1 MKKVILGSLVLLMA
15 VFAVV
20 ISQEKTFKAE
30 TAVLQDNIEALTGF
44 EEEFEFPRG
53 YPYPI
58 TCKVVVGSFLGIP
71 IRCGSTVI
79 TCQGGG
85 SGCNAQSCPSHPGLN
100 N

>member
-44 EEEFEFPRG
+44 EEEFEFPHG

-58 TCKVVVGSFLGIP
+58 TCTVVVDSFLGIP
-71 IRCGSTVI
+71 IRCGNKVI

-85 SGCNAQSCPSHPGLN
+85 SGCNAQSCPLHPGLN